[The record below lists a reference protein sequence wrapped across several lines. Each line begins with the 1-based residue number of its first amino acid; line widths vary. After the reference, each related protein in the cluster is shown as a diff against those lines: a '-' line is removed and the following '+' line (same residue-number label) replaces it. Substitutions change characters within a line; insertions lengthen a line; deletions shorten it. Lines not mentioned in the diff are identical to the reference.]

1 MPTHNPRQELNYAFY
16 RINNLS
22 SGYFISNLVEDVYI
36 STHGRGIPETL
47 ENMFYPIENTKEAY
61 RAKTIEIEKEK
72 AHDEF

>member
-1 MPTHNPRQELNYAFY
+1 M
-16 RINNLS
+16 
-22 SGYFISNLVEDVYI
+22 FIFH
-36 STHGRGIPETL
+36 THGRGIPETL

>member
-1 MPTHNPRQELNYAFY
+1 MLFIASTIFPL
-16 RINNLS
+16 IL
-22 SGYFISNLVEDVYI
+22 ISNLVEDVYI